1 MDDYF
6 QGRRQFLS
14 LKWAGGSL
22 MGRYLFGCIFVTIL
36 AFAGVSQAAEVV
48 VPVGDKPCEVK
59 EMDVVRITAK
69 GIAGSKI
76 EVAIKGQAKLAKK
89 TRVIKRAGNINVVG
103 STVEEYEIKPTGKGK
118 ATVKV
123 TVTPPQPDAKPE
135 VKEYEIV
142 IK

>member
-1 MDDYF
+1 
-6 QGRRQFLS
+6 
-14 LKWAGGSL
+14 
-22 MGRYLFGCIFVTIL
+22 MGRYLLGCIFVIAL
-36 AFAGVSQAAEVV
+36 AFTGLSHAAEVI

-59 EMDVVRITAK
+59 ETDVVRITAK

-76 EVAIKGQAKLAKK
+76 EVAVKGQAKLAKNTK
-89 TRVIKRAGNINVVG
+89 VIERAGNINVVG

-135 VKEYEIV
+135 VKEYEIA

>member
-1 MDDYF
+1 M
-6 QGRRQFLS
+6 GRRFFDGTL
-14 LKWAGGSL
+14 LVRVHL
-22 MGRYLFGCIFVTIL
+22 RHRP
-36 AFAGVSQAAEVV
+36 GVRRVV
-48 VPVGDKPCEVK
+48 ARCRGHLPVGDKPCEVK

-76 EVAIKGQAKLAKK
+76 EVAVNGQAKLTKK
-89 TRVIKRAGNINVVG
+89 TKVIERAGNINVVG
-103 STVEEYEIKPTGKGK
+103 SRVEEYEIKPTGKGK